1 MDEQTLLGSVTRLN
15 PAVTLATRKA
25 NHPAVQVPVENLYGV
40 LSSLRDDK
48 ALAFD
53 QLLTHTAV
61 DWMETG
67 KFELLYVL
75 FSTQHGHTLLV
86 SSEVSRDNPV
96 APTVSKLWR
105 IAEWQE
111 REVYDLFGVQYDG
124 HQDLRRLFLEDDWVG
139 HPLRK
144 DYRDDFMLVK

>member
-1 MDEQTLLGSVTRLN
+1 MDEETLLGSVTRLST
-15 PAVTLATRKA
+15 AVALVERKA
-25 NHPAVQVPVENLYGV
+25 NHSAVQVPVEKLEGV
-40 LSSLRDDK
+40 LRQLRDDE

-67 KFELLYVL
+67 RLELLYIL
-75 FSTQHGHTLLV
+75 FSTQYGHTLLV
-86 SSEVSRDNPV
+86 SSLVSRDNPI
-96 APTVSKLWR
+96 APTASGLWR

-144 DYRDDFMLVK
+144 DYTDEFMLVK

>member
-1 MDEQTLLGSVTRLN
+1 MDEQTLLGSVTQLN
-15 PAVTLATRKA
+15 PAVTLGVRKA
-25 NHPAVQVPVENLYGV
+25 NHPAVQVSVEKLYDV
-40 LSSLRDDK
+40 LSSLRDDE

-67 KFELLYVL
+67 KLELLYIL
-75 FSTQHGHTLLV
+75 FSTRYGHTLLV
-86 SSEVSRDNPV
+86 SSEVSRDNPI

-111 REVYDLFGVQYDG
+111 REVYDLFG
-124 HQDLRRLFLEDDWVG
+124 
-139 HPLRK
+139 
-144 DYRDDFMLVK
+144 